1 MEFSY
6 IADFSF
12 ATWETWQDRV
22 YFARLF
28 RQERQSFEI
37 TAYFC
42 NFRQDKWIVGLFFI
56 QATSEIGGNI
66 NYLRANSKQRTCF
79 FASRGLDLHSAVLKI
94 AVNHATWDA
103 YPPKA
108 FETWI
113 LGQCYGYY
121 FLHCMWNIFSFG
133 VMEAFDSKGIINTLE
148 KYYVSQ
154 LECVDLATFPFATWQ
169 IRSCL
174 LCKFIS
180 TEACL
185 LSFPSIFRS
194 FRQENRIVE
203 LFYWSK
209 FRDRNKNEIF
219 ASQAKSMQGLRHW

>member
-1 MEFSY
+1 MFTLQGYFGRSDNLLRSPRIFVILDKRSELSGCFLFKRLQRSEGVL
-6 IADFSF
+6 IIFELIPSKELVFRVERPRPPLGRTKDSGESRDLRCLF
-12 ATWETWQDRV
+12 AK
-22 YFARLF
+22 
-28 RQERQSFEI
+28 S
-37 TAYFC
+37 
-42 NFRQDKWIVGLFFI
+42 
-56 QATSEIGGNI
+56 
-66 NYLRANSKQRTCF
+66 
-79 FASRGLDLHSAVLKI
+79 
-94 AVNHATWDA
+94 
-103 YPPKA
+103 

-113 LGQCYGYY
+113 QGQCYGYY
-121 FLHCMWNIFSFG
+121 FLYCVWNIFSFG

-180 TEACL
+180 TGACP

-203 LFYWSK
+203 LCS
-209 FRDRNKNEIF
+209 EIGRKLK
-219 ASQAKSMQGLRHW
+219 SLQAKQRTCKGYVIGREITTY

>member
-1 MEFSY
+1 MNRQGLRWSVHCV
-6 IADFSF
+6 ANV
-12 ATWETWQDRV
+12 APGK
-22 YFARLF
+22 RLNLYKRGF
-28 RQERQSFEI
+28 KI
-37 TAYFC
+37 Y
-42 NFRQDKWIVGLFFI
+42 DLLFF
-56 QATSEIGGNI
+56 
-66 NYLRANSKQRTCF
+66 F

-103 YPPKA
+103 YSPKA

-113 LGQCYGYY
+113 HGQCYGYY
-121 FLHCMWNIFSFG
+121 FLYCVWNIFSFG
-133 VMEAFDSKGIINTLE
+133 VMEAFHSKGIINTLE

-154 LECVDLATFPFATWQ
+154 LECVHLATFPFATWQ

-180 TEACL
+180 TGACP

-203 LFYWSK
+203 FFYGSK
-209 FRDRNKNEIF
+209 LRDRNKNEIF
-219 ASQAKSMQGLRHW
+219 ASQAKNMQGLRHWWEITTY